1 MFNIADPRNR
11 TREATGMT
19 DSIEAERTPLTPKQ
33 AAELDRRY
41 ATLDED
47 IKHGLTAA
55 QSIELLER
63 RYR

>member
-1 MFNIADPRNR
+1 
-11 TREATGMT
+11 MT